1 MKILLLITEMG
12 SGGAERQLSGLAS
25 MLTGRGHETRV
36 CWMQGENFYS
46 DALSEASV
54 PELCLNASSRIMRMM
69 KTAREIRRFHPDT
82 VIAFLDGAISSALR
96 VRKFFPWLRFRLIVS
111 ERNVTQNFTPEQNAK
126 FRAYRRADAIVC
138 NSFTQTENLRRR
150 FPELAGRIATI
161 TNFVDLER
169 FRPAEEENRNAGG
182 STEEVRGS
190 GEGVGS
196 KTQGDEA
203 IGKVRGPEDSSNGA
217 KAEVLKIAV
226 VARIAAQKNVRR
238 FTRAA
243 ALAPENLEIDWYG
256 ASAGPAPEDSPRVH
270 FHPAQKN
277 IENIYRHCD
286 ALCLPSLYEGFPNVV
301 CEAMASGLPVLCSRV
316 CDNPRL
322 VKDGE
327 NGLLFDPLSER
338 SIADALARFASLGAA
353 TRAAFG
359 RESRRRA
366 ESLLSPEVFLE
377 SWEKLL

>member
-182 STEEVRGS
+182 STEEV
-190 GEGVGS
+190 
-196 KTQGDEA
+196 
-203 IGKVRGPEDSSNGA
+203 
-217 KAEVLKIAV
+217 LKIAV

-338 SIADALARFASLGAA
+338 SIADALARFASLDAA

>member
-54 PELCLNASSRIMRMM
+54 SELCLNASSRIMRMM

-169 FRPAEEENRNAGG
+169 FRPAEEENRNSSAIPKKSIPITATAVKDSDRIICMLERRYIRSHRWCRPWRFF
-182 STEEVRGS
+182 STGAPFPAAICRGS
-190 GEGVGS
+190 
-196 KTQGDEA
+196 
-203 IGKVRGPEDSSNGA
+203 RG
-217 KAEVLKIAV
+217 I
-226 VARIAAQKNVRR
+226 
-238 FTRAA
+238 
-243 ALAPENLEIDWYG
+243 WW
-256 ASAGPAPEDSPRVH
+256 
-270 FHPAQKN
+270 
-277 IENIYRHCD
+277 
-286 ALCLPSLYEGFPNVV
+286 GFRQNT
-301 CEAMASGLPVLCSRV
+301 A
-316 CDNPRL
+316 
-322 VKDGE
+322 
-327 NGLLFDPLSER
+327 
-338 SIADALARFASLGAA
+338 
-353 TRAAFG
+353 
-359 RESRRRA
+359 
-366 ESLLSPEVFLE
+366 
-377 SWEKLL
+377 